1 MGRGKVELKRIENTT
16 NRQVSF
22 SKRRDGL
29 FKKAIELSIL
39 CDAEIALLVFS
50 SSGKTYQFS
59 SHDMDTTIR
68 RYRNEKGVQIM
79 NNHGLRNIEVRKNE
93 MDEMKKTI
101 DTLETKHKHLAGEDL
116 STLGMKE
123 LKQLERQLRIAV
135 DLAPFIGA
143 HREMASLSRLSKKA
157 LTSAFSSHRHL
168 LTRALATEAVVKVT
182 ESSSPPPS
190 LNITESPDRV
200 KWDYR
205 GQRQIIPLGQWLPKI
220 AVDAYVAPNV
230 VLAGQVNVLDGSSVW
245 NGAVLRGDLNKI
257 TVGFCSNV
265 QEKCVVHAAW
275 SSPTGL
281 PAETMIERFV
291 TVGAYCLLR
300 SCTIEPEC
308 IIGQHSI
315 LMEGSLVETHSILEA
330 GSVLPPGRRIP
341 SGELW
346 AGNPARF
353 VRKLTHEETLEIP
366 KLAVAINDLSKEYF
380 NEYLPYSTVYLEV
393 EKMMKSHGISI

>member
-1 MGRGKVELKRIENTT
+1 
-16 NRQVSF
+16 
-22 SKRRDGL
+22 
-29 FKKAIELSIL
+29 
-39 CDAEIALLVFS
+39 
-50 SSGKTYQFS
+50 
-59 SHDMDTTIR
+59 
-68 RYRNEKGVQIM
+68 
-79 NNHGLRNIEVRKNE
+79 
-93 MDEMKKTI
+93 
-101 DTLETKHKHLAGEDL
+101 
-116 STLGMKE
+116 
-123 LKQLERQLRIAV
+123 
-135 DLAPFIGA
+135 
-143 HREMASLSRLSKKA
+143 MASLARLSRKA
-157 LTSAFSSHRHL
+157 LTSSLSSNRHL
-168 LTRALATEAVVKVT
+168 ISRALATESA
-182 ESSSPPPS
+182 
-190 LNITESPDRV
+190 V

-205 GQRQIIPLGQWLPKI
+205 GQRKIIPLGQWLPKI
-220 AVDAYVAPNV
+220 AVDAYVV

-265 QEKCVVHAAW
+265 QEKFVVHAAW

-330 GSVLPPGRRIP
+330 GSVLPPGRRVP

-393 EKMMKSHGISI
+393 EKMMKSHGISV